1 MAMRNGAAAALLGLC
16 LFGLFACS
24 HAKPPVGRWEGTYDS
39 ADVIVAVR
47 LQIDGSG
54 NVYLSAPDA
63 LDFPAVSDDQ
73 RQAMH
78 DRLAGRMAS
87 SWGDVTPREFE
98 FDGSAFRKPG
108 GIAPQMEWDA
118 ANRQM
123 TVIVYLERRPGIRI
137 PLRSVSDFS
146 SNPWSA

>member
-1 MAMRNGAAAALLGLC
+1 MAMRTAAAATLFGLC
-16 LFGLFACS
+16 LFGLLACS
-24 HAKPPVGRWEGTYDS
+24 HAKPPVGRWEGTYDE

-63 LDFPAVSDDQ
+63 LDFPAVSDQQ

-78 DRLAGRMAS
+78 DRLARRLADA
-87 SWGDVTPREFE
+87 WGDVTPRPFE
-98 FDGSAFRKPG
+98 FDGSTFRKPD

-118 ANRQM
+118 ASRQM
-123 TVIVYLERRPGIRI
+123 TVIVYLERRSGIRI
-137 PLRSVSDFS
+137 PLHAVSDFS
-146 SNPWSA
+146 ANPWPA

>member
-1 MAMRNGAAAALLGLC
+1 
-16 LFGLFACS
+16 
-24 HAKPPVGRWEGTYDS
+24 
-39 ADVIVAVR
+39 
-47 LQIDGSG
+47 
-54 NVYLSAPDA
+54 
-63 LDFPAVSDDQ
+63 
-73 RQAMH
+73 MH